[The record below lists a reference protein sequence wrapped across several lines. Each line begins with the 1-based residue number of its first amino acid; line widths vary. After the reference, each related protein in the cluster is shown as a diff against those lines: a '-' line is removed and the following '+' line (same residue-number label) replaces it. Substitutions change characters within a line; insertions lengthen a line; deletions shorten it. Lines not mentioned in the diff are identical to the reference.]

1 MAETLLDIKNLHA
14 NVGVAD
20 VEILKGLNLSVGRG
34 EVHAIMG
41 PNGSG
46 KSTLAYVL
54 AGHPSYVVT
63 EGDVLLDGESI
74 LGLAAEERARAGIF
88 LSFQNPVEV
97 PGVRL
102 SEFLRAGYNSVRKA
116 RGEEELSARRFNQML
131 REKAELVEMDPT
143 LIQRSVNEGFS
154 GGERKRNEIL
164 QMAILEPKLAILDE
178 PDSGLDVDAVRIVA
192 NGIEQLRSPDRSIV
206 LITHYQRILN
216 YVVPDFVHVIVDGRI
231 VKSGG
236 KDLALE
242 VEAVGYEKYEEELEK
257 SLPG

>member
-1 MAETLLDIKNLHA
+1 MADTLLDIKNLHA

-74 LGLAAEERARAGIF
+74 MGLAAEERARAGIF

-131 REKAELVEMDPT
+131 REKAELVEMDPA

-178 PDSGLDVDAVRIVA
+178 PDSGLDVDAVRVVA